1 MEDVIDN
8 SFFTSSIPKTFSESN
23 LININKKS
31 SIDSSKAFN
40 FTNNIY
46 LHNITDIRKKNNFLS
61 KENKKLKKENTIIE
75 QNITNQ
81 NNIISFNGNDL
92 VNLMKKKIKYIRNN
106 NDILVYKLLNEVK
119 DIYLLNNNIYKN
131 KYIYNSMKMPVLD
144 INKIILTNKKEELQ
158 LKIAELR
165 NRKKNLDIL
174 HNSVLQKIKDNKEII
189 TKLNNIIEQ
198 INYKNN
204 FIYDS
209 EEIYQKINLLLNEK
223 QKLTEENINMMNRI
237 NFKRISKK
245 DEDNKNYNE
254 ENQEIISLR
263 NKNKKL
269 KNKINKYNEIIN
281 KTNLLLNN
289 SSIKKSLEKYKNINK
304 EVINETQK
312 NENINKDIENMI
324 NKFKNEIHKKDEI
337 IEKLKNEYLKLNK
350 KDMNSIDGVIL

>member
-1 MEDVIDN
+1 MEDEIDN
-8 SFFTSSIPKTFSESN
+8 SYLTSSISKTFSESN
-23 LININKKS
+23 LIKINKKS
-31 SIDSSKAFN
+31 SIDSSNAFN

-46 LHNITDIRKKNNFLS
+46 LNNIIDIRKRNNFLS
-61 KENKKLKKENTIIE
+61 KENKNLKKENAILE
-75 QNITNQ
+75 QNIKNQ
-81 NNIISFNGNDL
+81 NNNVLFNGNDL
-92 VNLMKKKIKYIRNN
+92 VNLMMKKIKYIRNN
-106 NDILVYKLLNEVK
+106 NDILVYKVLNEVK

-131 KYIYNSMKMPVLD
+131 KYLYISMKMPVLE
-144 INKIILTNKKEELQ
+144 INKMILTNKKEELQ
-158 LKIAELR
+158 FKIAELR
-165 NRKKNLDIL
+165 NRKENLDIL
-174 HNSVLQKIKDNKEII
+174 HSSALQKIKDNKEII

-223 QKLTEENINMMNRI
+223 QKLTEENINMMNSI
-237 NFKRISKK
+237 NFKRIDKR
-245 DEDNKNYNE
+245 DEDNINNNE

-281 KTNLLLNN
+281 RTNLLLNN
-289 SSIKKSLEKYKNINK
+289 PSVKKSLEKYKNINK
-304 EVINETQK
+304 EIINETEK
-312 NENINKDIENMI
+312 NEKINKEIENMI

-350 KDMNSIDGVIL
+350 EDMNSLDDFIL